1 MRRLICIKRRNGGR
15 AKPARLSFGVASA
28 ALAAVA
34 LLGAGIAVA
43 HEGGSKAVKQVSAT
57 FTATTASDVRT
68 STCTGSDNVTYTTT
82 RGRWT
87 GAAAGDP
94 TLTGNATVDAELL
107 VNSAGDGVVSGKLR
121 IDGANHTSASFDGV
135 ISGGTH
141 IAGLA
146 EGHGSA
152 PWSRLIANLS
162 ADWTSAG
169 GFTLGKV
176 GGGTL
181 GGNAVVLTSG
191 GCKPSSPPKPETIEL
206 HGAFT
211 LSTGTITVAGVTC
224 TVPST
229 LASSVA
235 KLQSGARV
243 EIKCT
248 SASGTNTLTRVDSD
262 HHGEH

>member
-1 MRRLICIKRRNGGR
+1 MRRLMWI
-15 AKPARLSFGVASA
+15 A
-28 ALAAVA
+28 AAAVG

-87 GAAAGDP
+87 GTAVTTAPAGD
-94 TLTGNATVDAELL
+94 TSLSGNATIDAKVL
-107 VNSAGDGVVSGKLR
+107 VNSAGDGFVSGKLR
-121 IDGANHTSASFDGV
+121 IDGANHTSAWFEGV
-135 ISGGTH
+135 ISGSTH

-146 EGHGSA
+146 EGRGNA
-152 PWSRLIANLS
+152 PWSKLVANLS

-169 GFTLGKV
+169 GFQSGKL
-176 GGGTL
+176 GGGTT

-191 GCKPSSPPKPETIEL
+191 GCKSTSPKPETIEAR
-206 HGAFT
+206 GALT
-211 LSTGTITVAGVTC
+211 LGANNATVTVAGVLC
-224 TVPST
+224 NVPSDLST
-229 LASSVA
+229 KVA
-235 KLQSGARV
+235 KFHSGDRV

-248 SASGTNTLTRVDSD
+248 SASGTNTLARIEGKDD
-262 HHGEH
+262 HH

>member
-1 MRRLICIKRRNGGR
+1 LEVLMRRLILIT
-15 AKPARLSFGVASA
+15 AA
-28 ALAAVA
+28 ALA

-43 HEGGSKAVKQVSAT
+43 HEGGSKSVKQVAAT
-57 FTATTASDVRT
+57 FTATTGSNVQT

-87 GAAAGDP
+87 GTAATTVPAGD
-94 TLTGNATVDAELL
+94 TSLTGNATVDAQVI

-121 IDGANHTSASFDGV
+121 IDGANHTSAWFEGV
-135 ISGGTH
+135 ISGGSH

-152 PWSRLIANLS
+152 PWSKLVANLS

-169 GFTLGKV
+169 GFVSGKL
-176 GGGTL
+176 GGGTV

-191 GCKPSSPPKPETIEL
+191 GCKPPKPPKPETNEA
-206 HGAFT
+206 HGSLT
-211 LSTGTITVAGVTC
+211 LGANNATVTVTTLTC
-224 TVPST
+224 NVPST
-229 LASSVA
+229 LSTTVA
-235 KLQSGARV
+235 KFHTGDRV

-248 SASGTNTLTRVDSD
+248 SAGGVNTLVRISGHHD
-262 HHGEH
+262 HD